1 MGYKHKTTFSTLY
14 SVTIAIVLLAA
25 FLAVLLSACSAFSS
39 SQINATSIGGN
50 SLNSEDSSTQSTPT
64 EAGVPTQE
72 QLATNT
78 PFLIPDE
85 TAAVPLESQP
95 VGSSEPQ
102 AEANQEIDFGTAD
115 LVIIR
120 PGQLSRH
127 TSPIRVIANLNTIA
141 PLETEITL
149 YGEDGRVL
157 ASKTL
162 WSNPYSDPI
171 NGNLITDIEF
181 SLPGMVETGRLEIK
195 AFESTGRIWALNSVY
210 QILLSSGITDRN
222 YAPEDQDRILL
233 QLPFPDQHQASSSP
247 IFVSGLVRTNS
258 DKPLT
263 IWLIDEA
270 GNVVGEG
277 QAPVVLT
284 PGSPYGQFVGEI
296 PYQVEKLTRVWMTF
310 GMQEGRIPGFTYIK
324 TIEFTLMSDSN

>member
-1 MGYKHKTTFSTLY
+1 MGNKHKTSFPTLNRV
-14 SVTIAIVLLAA
+14 SLAIALLAA
-25 FLAVLLSACSAFSS
+25 LLAACSPVASP
-39 SQINATSIGGN
+39 QIDAITATTGN
-50 SLNSEDSSTQSTPT
+50 SINSGDPNTQVTPT
-64 EAGVPTQE
+64 GAEIPIQE

-78 PFLIPDE
+78 PVVVPDK
-85 TAAVPLESQP
+85 TAITPLESQP

-102 AEANQEIDFGTAD
+102 PDANQEIDFGTAD
-115 LVIIR
+115 LAIIR

-127 TSPIRVIANLNTIA
+127 TSPIRVIANLDTIL

-222 YAPEDQDRILL
+222 YAQENQDRILL
-233 QLPFPDQHQASSSP
+233 QLPFPDQRQASSSP
-247 IFVSGLVRTNS
+247 IFVSGLVRTDS

-263 IWLIDEA
+263 IQLVDEA

-277 QAPVVLT
+277 QAPVVLS

-296 PYQVEKLTRVWMTF
+296 PYHVDKLTQVLMTF
-310 GMQEGRIPGFTYIK
+310 GLQEGRIPGFTYIK
-324 TIEFTLMSDSN
+324 TIPFTLIPGSN

>member
-1 MGYKHKTTFSTLY
+1 MGNKHKITFLTLY
-14 SVTIAIVLLAA
+14 SVVIALALLATLLAA
-25 FLAVLLSACSAFSS
+25 CSPVFSPG
-39 SQINATSIGGN
+39 IDGATTEEN
-50 SLNSEDSSTQSTPT
+50 STNSENSNPQSTSTGAEIPI
-64 EAGVPTQE
+64 QE
-72 QLATNT
+72 QKATNT
-78 PFLIPDE
+78 PVLIPNQ
-85 TAAVPLESQP
+85 TAAAPLESQP

-102 AEANQEIDFGTAD
+102 SDTNQNIEFGTAD
-115 LVIIR
+115 LAIIR

-127 TSPIRVIANLNTIA
+127 TSPIRVIANLNSIL

-247 IFVSGLVRTNS
+247 IFVSGFVRTSS

-270 GNVVGEG
+270 GNIVGEG
-277 QAPVVLT
+277 QASVVLT
-284 PGSPYGQFVGEI
+284 AGSPYGQFVGEI
-296 PYQVEKLTRVWMTF
+296 PYQVDKLTQVLMTF
-310 GMQEGRIPGFTYIK
+310 GLQEGRIPGYSYIK
-324 TIEFTLMSDSN
+324 TIQFTLMPGSN